1 MHIFCINHFIQ
12 SYGNDGELLGY
23 RRHYLA
29 LASSWVAVCKR
40 ELNEEIKDAFST
52 SLQQWGILLRKIP
65 TIFDAGNIVLFFYH
79 HSKITKLKMLHR
91 THHKSRPTT
100 CT

>member
-1 MHIFCINHFIQ
+1 VYTSCINHFIQ

-29 LASSWVAVCKR
+29 LASSWVAICKR

-65 TIFDAGNIVLFFYH
+65 TIFDAGNIFFFFFFL
-79 HSKITKLKMLHR
+79 SSFKNN
-91 THHKSRPTT
+91 
-100 CT
+100 